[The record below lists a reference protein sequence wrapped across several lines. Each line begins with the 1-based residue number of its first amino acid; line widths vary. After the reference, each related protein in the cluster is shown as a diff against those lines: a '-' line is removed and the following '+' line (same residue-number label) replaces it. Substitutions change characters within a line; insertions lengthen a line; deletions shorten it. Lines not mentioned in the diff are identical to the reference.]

1 MANFSIQRNQSERR
15 VYEQKYAT
23 SRANLLIVVA
33 CTAINIILLVTNADV
48 YFLFSAFIPYFITGM
63 GMLLCGRF
71 PEEYYVDELAG
82 MQFLDNS
89 VFYILLIISII
100 IIFIYLFAWYMS
112 KNNRVGWLVF
122 ILALFTLDTIGM
134 LINNGISFQS
144 IFDILF
150 HIWVMYYLIV
160 GIKAHYKLKEFS
172 AVEQDILDNN
182 VIGQNQEDVDNV
194 EIIDSSEQN
203 SHILRKAD
211 MDVKYRVLLET
222 KIFDY
227 NICYRRV
234 KHTNELVINGNV
246 YDEIVG
252 IVEVSHTLSA
262 NVDGHHISAGYT
274 GTHSIIIV
282 DNQVVSKKLR
292 LF

>member
-1 MANFSIQRNQSERR
+1 
-15 VYEQKYAT
+15 
-23 SRANLLIVVA
+23 
-33 CTAINIILLVTNADV
+33 
-48 YFLFSAFIPYFITGM
+48 
-63 GMLLCGRF
+63 
-71 PEEYYVDELAG
+71 
-82 MQFLDNS
+82 
-89 VFYILLIISII
+89 
-100 IIFIYLFAWYMS
+100 
-112 KNNRVGWLVF
+112 
-122 ILALFTLDTIGM
+122 
-134 LINNGISFQS
+134 
-144 IFDILF
+144 
-150 HIWVMYYLIV
+150 
-160 GIKAHYKLKEFS
+160 
-172 AVEQDILDNN
+172 
-182 VIGQNQEDVDNV
+182 
-194 EIIDSSEQN
+194 
-203 SHILRKAD
+203 

-262 NVDGHHISAGYT
+262 NVGGHHISAGYT